1 MTSIYQRFDII
12 RTSNR
17 LASSQQRYCCK
28 QGMTLLSSAAVRYQH
43 QFGQDK
49 HLWAFV
55 CYLLLY
61 NFIQQR
67 LRADTAMNSLPAAI
81 PNRKAQAGFD
91 KIL

>member
-1 MTSIYQRFDII
+1 
-12 RTSNR
+12 
-17 LASSQQRYCCK
+17 
-28 QGMTLLSSAAVRYQH
+28 LLSSAAVRYQL

-67 LRADTAMNSLPAAI
+67 LGADTAMNSLPAAI
-81 PNRKAQAGFD
+81 PNRWLLLDRTLYFNENLQ
-91 KIL
+91 